1 VSDLLF
7 LAHRVPF
14 PPDRGDKIRSFHVL
28 RYLGARMRVHLVAFA
43 DDAADLDPP
52 AAFTDMLASCMI
64 LPRGKSQM
72 RAGLEALATRKP
84 VSLTAFAAPAMQAAV
99 DRILPRVDGIY
110 CFSGQMA
117 QYLPDDGPGVVMDF
131 VDMDS
136 AKFAGFADDS
146 RGPMRW
152 MMRREARLLGAFERE
167 IAARVAASL
176 FVSEAEAALFRTG
189 GATGR
194 ILAVE
199 NGIDSAT
206 FDPAGQ
212 VGQAEQTPTHT
223 YHPGEGR
230 GPVGK
235 AAVTTDSPSSST
247 SPNRTPASAREV
259 KGGTPDPA
267 AQAGQAA
274 TPSHHP
280 GEGRG
285 PVGKAAVTPDSPSS
299 STSPNWTPASAG
311 EVKGGA
317 GGAPDPA
324 AQTEQAATP
333 PHHPGEGRGP
343 VGKAAVTPDSP
354 SPSTSPNST
363 PASAGEVKGGA
374 TDPAAHAGQAATP
387 SHHPGEGRGPVG
399 KAAVTTDS
407 PSSSTS
413 PNWTPAS
420 AGAVKS
426 KAVLSEAH
434 ADPLIV
440 FTGQMDYRPN
450 IEAVTWFA
458 RDILPRIRTQH
469 PTARFA
475 IVGRAPTPAVQA
487 LAGDAVIVTGAVD
500 DVRGWLAVADVC
512 VAPLKLARGIQNKV
526 LEAMAMARPVVA
538 SAAAAEGI
546 DHAGTIRV
554 AADASEFA
562 AQLLALL
569 EAPADAA
576 DLGRAARAQVLR
588 RYGWDARLA
597 PLDALFGVE
606 GSGRTPS

>member
-28 RYLGARMRVHLVAFA
+28 RYLSARMRVHLVAFV

-52 AAFTDMLASCMI
+52 AAFTDMLASCTI
-64 LPRGKSQM
+64 LPRGKSQA
-72 RAGLEALATRKP
+72 RAGLEALATRRP
-84 VSLTAFAAPAMQAAV
+84 VSLTAFASPAMQAAV
-99 DRILPRVDGIY
+99 DRVLPRVDGIY

-117 QYLPDDGPGVVMDF
+117 QYLPDDGPPVVMDF

-167 IAARVAASL
+167 IAARVSASL
-176 FVSEAEAALFRTG
+176 FVSEAEATLFRNG

-206 FDPAGQ
+206 FDPAGK
-212 VGQAEQTPTHT
+212 VGQA
-223 YHPGEGR
+223 
-230 GPVGK
+230 GK
-235 AAVTTDSPSSST
+235 F
-247 SPNRTPASAREV
+247 
-259 KGGTPDPA
+259 G
-267 AQAGQAA
+267 
-274 TPSHHP
+274 
-280 GEGRG
+280 
-285 PVGKAAVTPDSPSS
+285 
-299 STSPNWTPASAG
+299 
-311 EVKGGA
+311 
-317 GGAPDPA
+317 
-324 AQTEQAATP
+324 QAATP

-343 VGKAAVTPDSP
+343 VGKVAVTTDSP
-354 SPSTSPNST
+354 SPSTSPNWT
-363 PASAGEVKGGA
+363 PASAREVKGG
-374 TDPAAHAGQAATP
+374 TPDPAAHRGQATAP
-387 SHHPGEGRGPVG
+387 SYHPGEGPGPVG
-399 KAAVTTDS
+399 KAAVTPDS
-407 PSSSTS
+407 PSLSTS

-420 AGAVKS
+420 AGEVKS
-426 KAVLSEAH
+426 KAVQSAAH

-458 RDILPRIRTQH
+458 RDILPTILTRH

-500 DVRGWLAVADVC
+500 DVRGWLAAADVC

-576 DLGRAARAQVLR
+576 ELGRAARAQVLR

-597 PLDALFGVE
+597 PLDALFGVD
-606 GSGRTPS
+606 GSRSPS

>member
-28 RYLGARMRVHLVAFA
+28 RYLSTRMRVHLVAFA
-43 DDAADLDPP
+43 DDPADLDPP
-52 AAFTDMLASCMI
+52 AAFTDMLASCTI
-64 LPRGKSQM
+64 LPRGKSQA
-72 RAGLEALATRKP
+72 RAGLEALATGKP
-84 VSLTAFAAPAMQAAV
+84 VSLTAFASPPMQAAV

-117 QYLPDDGPGVVMDF
+117 QYLPDDGPPVVMDF

-167 IAARVAASL
+167 IASRVSASL

-199 NGIDSAT
+199 NGIDSVT
-206 FDPAGQ
+206 FDPAAQ
-212 VGQAEQTPTHT
+212 AEKAGQAGQAGQAAPPSH
-223 YHPGEGR
+223 HPGEGR
-230 GPVGK
+230 GPGGK
-235 AAVTTDSPSSST
+235 VAVTTDSPSPST
-247 SPNRTPASAREV
+247 SPNWTPASAGEV
-259 KGGTPDPA
+259 KGRATDPA
-267 AQAGQAA
+267 AHGGQAA

-299 STSPNWTPASAG
+299 STSPNWTSASAG
-311 EVKGGA
+311 EVPGGA
-317 GGAPDPA
+317 GGATGRFLAVEDGIDSATFDPA
-324 AQTEQAATP
+324 AQ
-333 PHHPGEGRGP
+333 
-343 VGKAAVTPDSP
+343 
-354 SPSTSPNST
+354 
-363 PASAGEVKGGA
+363 
-374 TDPAAHAGQAATP
+374 AGQAATP

-399 KAAVTTDS
+399 KAAITADS
-407 PSSSTS
+407 PSPSTS
-413 PNWTPAS
+413 PNWTPTS
-420 AGAVKS
+420 AGEVKS
-426 KAVLSEAH
+426 GLVIGSAH

-458 RDILPRIRTQH
+458 RDILPRIRTRH

-475 IVGRAPTPAVQA
+475 IVGRTPTPAVQA

-500 DVRGWLAVADVC
+500 DVRGWLAAADVC

-554 AADASEFA
+554 AADAQDFA
-562 AQLLALL
+562 AQVLALL
-569 EAPADAA
+569 DAPADAA
-576 DLGRAARAQVLR
+576 ELGRAARAQVLR

-597 PLDALFGVE
+597 PLDALFGVD
-606 GSGRTPS
+606 GSRSPS

>member
-1 VSDLLF
+1 MNDLLF

-28 RYLGARMRVHLVAFA
+28 RYLAHRMRVHLVAFA

-52 AAFTDMLASCMI
+52 VAFTDMLASCTI
-64 LPRGKSQM
+64 LPRAKSQP
-72 RAGLEALATRKP
+72 RAAIEALATGRP
-84 VSLTAFAAPAMQAAV
+84 VSLTAFASSAMQAAV
-99 DRILPRVDGIY
+99 DRILPRVGGIY

-117 QYLPDDGPGVVMDF
+117 QFLPDDGARVVMDF

-152 MMRREARLLGAFERE
+152 MMRREARLLGAFERK
-167 IAARVAASL
+167 IAARVSASL
-176 FVSEAEAALFRTG
+176 FVSEAEAALFRAG

-206 FDPAGQ
+206 FDPAGP
-212 VGQAEQTPTHT
+212 GAILAF
-223 YHPGEGR
+223 HPGEGR

-235 AAVTTDSPSSST
+235 AAVTL
-247 SPNRTPASAREV
+247 
-259 KGGTPDPA
+259 
-267 AQAGQAA
+267 
-274 TPSHHP
+274 
-280 GEGRG
+280 
-285 PVGKAAVTPDSPSS
+285 DSPSS

-311 EVKGGA
+311 EAPGGA
-317 GGAPDPA
+317 VPGGAV
-324 AQTEQAATP
+324 Q
-333 PHHPGEGRGP
+333 
-343 VGKAAVTPDSP
+343 
-354 SPSTSPNST
+354 
-363 PASAGEVKGGA
+363 AGEVKGGA
-374 TDPAAHAGQAATP
+374 L
-387 SHHPGEGRGPVG
+387 PG
-399 KAAVTTDS
+399 
-407 PSSSTS
+407 
-413 PNWTPAS
+413 
-420 AGAVKS
+420 GACD
-426 KAVLSEAH
+426 
-434 ADPLIV
+434 DPLIV

-458 RDILPRIRTQH
+458 RDILPQIRAQH

-487 LAGDAVIVTGAVD
+487 LADDAITVTGAVD
-500 DVRGWLAVADVC
+500 DVRGWLAAADVC
-512 VAPLKLARGIQNKV
+512 VAPLKLARGVQNKV

-554 AADASEFA
+554 AADATDFA
-562 AQLLALL
+562 AQVCAVLD
-569 EAPADAA
+569 APVAA
-576 DLGRAARAQVLR
+576 VELGQAARAQVLR

-597 PLDALFGVE
+597 PLDALFGFE
-606 GSGRTPS
+606 DSDRTAL

>member
-1 VSDLLF
+1 MSDLLF

-43 DDAADLDPP
+43 DDPADLDPP
-52 AAFTDMLASCMI
+52 AAFTDMLASCTI
-64 LPRGKSQM
+64 LPRGKSQA
-72 RAGLEALATRKP
+72 RAGLEALATGKP

-117 QYLPDDGPGVVMDF
+117 QYLPDGGARVVMDF

-167 IAARVAASL
+167 IASRVSASL

-199 NGIDSAT
+199 NGIDSTT
-206 FDPAGQ
+206 FDPAGK
-212 VGQAEQTPTHT
+212 VGKAGQAEQTPTHT

-235 AAVTTDSPSSST
+235 AAVTADSPSPST
-247 SPNRTPASAREV
+247 SPNWTPASAGEVKGGAIDPAAHGGHAAPPSYHPGEGRGPVGKVGVTADSPSPSTSPNWTPASAGEV
-259 KGGTPDPA
+259 KGGTPDSAAHGGQTATPSHHPGEGRGPVGKAAVTADSPSPSTSPNWTPASAGEVKGGAPDPA

-285 PVGKAAVTPDSPSS
+285 PG
-299 STSPNWTPASAG
+299 
-311 EVKGGA
+311 
-317 GGAPDPA
+317 
-324 AQTEQAATP
+324 
-333 PHHPGEGRGP
+333 
-343 VGKAAVTPDSP
+343 GKAAVTPDSP
-354 SPSTSPNST
+354 SPSTSPNWT
-363 PASAGEVKGGA
+363 PASAGEVK
-374 TDPAAHAGQAATP
+374 
-387 SHHPGEGRGPVG
+387 
-399 KAAVTTDS
+399 
-407 PSSSTS
+407 
-413 PNWTPAS
+413 
-420 AGAVKS
+420 S
-426 KAVLSEAH
+426 KAILSEAH

-450 IEAVTWFA
+450 IDAVTWFA
-458 RDILPRIRTQH
+458 RDILPTILTRH

-475 IVGRAPTPAVQA
+475 VVGRAPTPAVQA
-487 LAGDAVIVTGAVD
+487 LAGEAVIVTGAVD
-500 DVRGWLAVADVC
+500 DVRGWLAAADVC

-562 AQLLALL
+562 AQVLALL
-569 EAPADAA
+569 DAPADAA
-576 DLGRAARAQVLR
+576 ELGRAARAQVLR

-597 PLDALFGVE
+597 PLDALFGVD
-606 GSGRTPS
+606 GSRSAS

>member
-28 RYLGARMRVHLVAFA
+28 RYLSARMRVHLVAFA

-52 AAFTDMLASCMI
+52 AAFTDMLASCTI
-64 LPRGKSQM
+64 LPRGKSQA

-99 DRILPRVDGIY
+99 ERIRPSVDGIY

-117 QYLPDDGPGVVMDF
+117 QYLPADGPPVVMDF

-152 MMRREARLLGAFERE
+152 MMRREARLLGAFERGV
-167 IAARVAASL
+167 AARVSASL
-176 FVSEAEAALFRTG
+176 FVSEAEVALFRTG

-199 NGIDSAT
+199 NGIDSTT
-206 FDPAGQ
+206 FDPAGK
-212 VGQAEQTPTHT
+212 VGQA
-223 YHPGEGR
+223 
-230 GPVGK
+230 GK
-235 AAVTTDSPSSST
+235 S
-247 SPNRTPASAREV
+247 
-259 KGGTPDPA
+259 
-267 AQAGQAA
+267 GQAA
-274 TPSHHP
+274 PPSHHP

-285 PVGKAAVTPDSPSS
+285 PVGKVAVT
-299 STSPNWTPASAG
+299 A
-311 EVKGGA
+311 
-317 GGAPDPA
+317 
-324 AQTEQAATP
+324 
-333 PHHPGEGRGP
+333 
-343 VGKAAVTPDSP
+343 DSP
-354 SPSTSPNST
+354 SP
-363 PASAGEVKGGA
+363 
-374 TDPAAHAGQAATP
+374 
-387 SHHPGEGRGPVG
+387 
-399 KAAVTTDS
+399 
-407 PSSSTS
+407 STS

-426 KAVLSEAH
+426 KAVQSAAH

-450 IEAVTWFA
+450 IDAVTWFA
-458 RDILPRIRTQH
+458 RDILPRIRTRH

-500 DVRGWLAVADVC
+500 DVRGWLAAADVC

-562 AQLLALL
+562 AQVLALL

-606 GSGRTPS
+606 GSGRSAS

>member
-1 VSDLLF
+1 MSDLLF

-28 RYLGARMRVHLVAFA
+28 RYLSARMRVHLVAFA

-52 AAFTDMLASCMI
+52 AAFTDMLASCTI
-64 LPRGKSQM
+64 LPRGKSQA
-72 RAGLEALATRKP
+72 RAGLEALATGKP
-84 VSLTAFAAPAMQAAV
+84 VSLTAFASPPMQAAV

-117 QYLPDDGPGVVMDF
+117 QYLPDDGPPVVMDF

-167 IAARVAASL
+167 IASRVSASL
-176 FVSEAEAALFRTG
+176 FVSEAEATLFRNG

-206 FDPAGQ
+206 FDPAGK
-212 VGQAEQTPTHT
+212 VGQAGKFGQAATPP

-235 AAVTTDSPSSST
+235 AAVTPDSPPPST
-247 SPNRTPASAREV
+247 SPNWTPAFAREV
-259 KGGTPDPA
+259 KGGAPDPA
-267 AQAGQAA
+267 AHGGQAA

-285 PVGKAAVTPDSPSS
+285 PVGKAAVTADSPSP
-299 STSPNWTPASAG
+299 STSPNWTPTSAG

-317 GGAPDPA
+317 GGAIDPA
-324 AQTEQAATP
+324 AQAGQATTP
-333 PHHPGEGRGP
+333 SYHPGEGRGP
-343 VGKAAVTPDSP
+343 VGKVAVTP
-354 SPSTSPNST
+354 
-363 PASAGEVKGGA
+363 
-374 TDPAAHAGQAATP
+374 
-387 SHHPGEGRGPVG
+387 
-399 KAAVTTDS
+399 DS

-426 KAVLSEAH
+426 GAVLSAAH

-450 IEAVTWFA
+450 IDAVTWFA
-458 RDILPRIRTQH
+458 RDILPRIRTRR

-475 IVGRAPTPAVQA
+475 IVGRTPTPAVQA
-487 LAGDAVIVTGAVD
+487 LAGEAVIVTGAVD
-500 DVRGWLAVADVC
+500 DVRGWLAAADVC

-554 AADASEFA
+554 AADAREFA
-562 AQLLALL
+562 AQVLALL

-597 PLDALFGVE
+597 PLDALFGVD
-606 GSGRTPS
+606 GSRSPS

>member
-1 VSDLLF
+1 MSDLLF

-28 RYLGARMRVHLVAFA
+28 RYLSARARVHLVAFA

-52 AAFTDMLASCMI
+52 VAFTDRLASCTI
-64 LPRGKSQM
+64 LPRGKSQA
-72 RAGLEALATRKP
+72 RAAIEALVTGKP
-84 VSLTAFAAPAMQAAV
+84 VSLTAFASSAMQVAV
-99 DRILPRVDGIY
+99 DRVLPRVGGIY

-117 QYLPDDGPGVVMDF
+117 QYLPDGGARVVMDF
-131 VDMDS
+131 VDVDS

-167 IAARVAASL
+167 IAARVSASL

-194 ILAVE
+194 IVAVE

-206 FDPAGQ
+206 FDPAAY
-212 VGQAEQTPTHT
+212 AETPS

-235 AAVTTDSPSSST
+235 AAVIL
-247 SPNRTPASAREV
+247 
-259 KGGTPDPA
+259 
-267 AQAGQAA
+267 
-274 TPSHHP
+274 
-280 GEGRG
+280 
-285 PVGKAAVTPDSPSS
+285 DSPSS

-311 EVKGGA
+311 EAPGGA
-317 GGAPDPA
+317 VPGGAV
-324 AQTEQAATP
+324 
-333 PHHPGEGRGP
+333 R
-343 VGKAAVTPDSP
+343 
-354 SPSTSPNST
+354 
-363 PASAGEVKGGA
+363 AGEVKGGA
-374 TDPAAHAGQAATP
+374 L
-387 SHHPGEGRGPVG
+387 PG
-399 KAAVTTDS
+399 
-407 PSSSTS
+407 
-413 PNWTPAS
+413 
-420 AGAVKS
+420 GACD
-426 KAVLSEAH
+426 E
-434 ADPLIV
+434 PLIV

-458 RDILPRIRTQH
+458 RDTLPQIRARH

-487 LAGDAVIVTGAVD
+487 LAGEAVTVTGAVD
-500 DVRGWLAVADVC
+500 DVRGWLAAADVC

-554 AADASEFA
+554 AADAQDFA
-562 AQLLALL
+562 AQVLALID
-569 EAPADAA
+569 APADAA
-576 DLGRAARAQVLR
+576 ELGQAARAQVLR

-597 PLDALFGVE
+597 PLDALFGFE
-606 GSGRTPS
+606 DSDRTAL

>member
-1 VSDLLF
+1 MSDLLF

-52 AAFTDMLASCMI
+52 AAFTDMLASCTI
-64 LPRGKSQM
+64 LPRGKSQA
-72 RAGLEALATRKP
+72 RAGLKALATRKP

-117 QYLPDDGPGVVMDF
+117 QYLPDDGPPVVMDF

-167 IAARVAASL
+167 IAARVSASL
-176 FVSEAEAALFRTG
+176 FVSEAEATLFRTG

-206 FDPAGQ
+206 FDPAAQ
-212 VGQAEQTPTHT
+212 VEKAGQAEQTPTHT
-223 YHPGEGR
+223 
-230 GPVGK
+230 
-235 AAVTTDSPSSST
+235 
-247 SPNRTPASAREV
+247 
-259 KGGTPDPA
+259 
-267 AQAGQAA
+267 
-274 TPSHHP
+274 
-280 GEGRG
+280 
-285 PVGKAAVTPDSPSS
+285 
-299 STSPNWTPASAG
+299 
-311 EVKGGA
+311 
-317 GGAPDPA
+317 
-324 AQTEQAATP
+324 
-333 PHHPGEGRGP
+333 HHPGEGRGP

-354 SPSTSPNST
+354 SPSTSPN
-363 PASAGEVKGGA
+363 
-374 TDPAAHAGQAATP
+374 
-387 SHHPGEGRGPVG
+387 
-399 KAAVTTDS
+399 
-407 PSSSTS
+407 
-413 PNWTPAS
+413 WTPAS
-420 AGAVKS
+420 AGVVKS
-426 KAVLSEAH
+426 GLVIGSAH
-434 ADPLIV
+434 ADLLIV

-450 IEAVTWFA
+450 IDAVTWFA
-458 RDILPRIRTQH
+458 RDILPTILTRH

-487 LAGDAVIVTGAVD
+487 LAGEAVIVTGAVD
-500 DVRGWLAVADVC
+500 DVRGWLAAADVC

-554 AADASEFA
+554 AADAREFS
-562 AQLLALL
+562 AQVLALL
-569 EAPADAA
+569 DAPADAA

-597 PLDALFGVE
+597 PLDALFGVD
-606 GSGRTPS
+606 GSRTPS